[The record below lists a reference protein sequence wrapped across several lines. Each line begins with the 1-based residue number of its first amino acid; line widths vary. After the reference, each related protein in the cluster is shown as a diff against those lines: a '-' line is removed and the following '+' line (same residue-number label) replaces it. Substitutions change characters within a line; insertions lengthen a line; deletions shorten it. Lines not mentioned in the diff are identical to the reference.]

1 VISCRIPLVAPVMRF
16 TDAMSKA
23 GGCAT
28 APAHAHKMAADLASK
43 LIHTYDARDRRGVQP
58 CPLTI

>member
-1 VISCRIPLVAPVMRF
+1 LVAPVMRF